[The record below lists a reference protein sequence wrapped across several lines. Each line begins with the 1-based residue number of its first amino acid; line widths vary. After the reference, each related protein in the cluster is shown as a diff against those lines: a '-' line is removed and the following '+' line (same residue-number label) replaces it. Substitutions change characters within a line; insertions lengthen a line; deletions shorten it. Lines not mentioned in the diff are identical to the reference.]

1 MLEVKN
7 VEVFGLDR
15 AINAISNSYTTGEI
29 NTSYPA
35 GISEVSRQ
43 YKVAKTLGSNIECH
57 QSHDAYLKGII
68 VQFDVKYPL
77 YWSPEFQRYHFAD
90 IIMSQST
97 MHSLKKM
104 ISGDIDPFNKYVTE
118 DAKQLVTSLYRK
130 YETCIADNE
139 EIRKRGV
146 LSAEESEKLKNKE
159 YEAFMRLRSNL
170 PCGFEMWETVTTNYL
185 QLKTIWIQRRNHKL
199 KEDWSAF
206 CDFIESLP
214 GFKELVLSKFT
225 KELIMNK
232 AIKKLNFND

>member
-7 VEVFGLDR
+7 AEVYGLQR
-15 AINAISNSYTTGEI
+15 AISAISNSYTTGEI
-29 NTSYPA
+29 NTYKEA
-35 GISEVSRQ
+35 YRDDSRQ
-43 YKVAKTLGSNIECH
+43 FKVAKNLGNNLDPH

-68 VQFDVKYPL
+68 VQFDIKYPL

-104 ISGDIDPFNKYVTE
+104 ISGDIDPFNKYVLE
-118 DAKQLVTSLYRK
+118 DTRQIVTSLYRK
-130 YETCIADNE
+130 YETCIEDNNK
-139 EIRKRGV
+139 IKNDHV
-146 LSAEESEKLKNKE
+146 LSAKEYENLKNKE
-159 YEAFMRLRSNL
+159 YEAFMKLRSNL

-199 KEDWSAF
+199 KEDWGAF

-214 GFKELVLSKFT
+214 KFKELVLERYLDQDEQQK
-225 KELIMNK
+225 LIK
-232 AIKKLNFND
+232 